1 MTSPF
6 EGTINMDILERQ
18 AVAML
23 ARGWPSAHASAA
35 ANVG

>member
-18 AVAML
+18 AVALL
-23 ARGWPSAHASAA
+23 ARGWPSAY
-35 ANVG
+35 ANA